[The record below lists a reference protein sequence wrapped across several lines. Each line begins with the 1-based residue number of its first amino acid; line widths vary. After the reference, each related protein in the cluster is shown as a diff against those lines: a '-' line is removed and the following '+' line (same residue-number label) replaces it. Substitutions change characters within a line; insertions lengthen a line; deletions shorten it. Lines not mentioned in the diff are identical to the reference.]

1 MTDAATLLPS
11 NASTLERA
19 VAALDARITDTPTP
33 IRDVWNPRTCP
44 ADLLPWLAF
53 AYAVDEWD
61 NTWSTEVKRE
71 VIAQSLEVKRTKG
84 TPAGVQRALAAL
96 GLPAQVQEWFQQI
109 PEGDPYT
116 FRVLIEAEQI
126 GFSAKQLAQIRRV
139 IERYKNKRSHLA
151 GVDISIR
158 STGGPAMASVA
169 LTGAE
174 TTVGDGTPQYS
185 DGLSALDLLMDAAVN
200 GAPAVSNAV
209 DVISD
214 IVASLPEILQ
224 IQTDL

>member
-19 VAALDARITDTPTP
+19 VAALDVRITDTPTP

-61 NTWSTEVKRE
+61 NTWSTDVKRE

-116 FRVLIEAEQI
+116 FRVLIEAQQI

-158 STGGPAMASVA
+158 STTGPYLASVA
-169 LTGAE
+169 LGGHD
-174 TTVGDGTPQYS
+174 VNVSDGTPRYS
-185 DGLSALDLLMDAAVN
+185 DGVSGLDLLIDAAVN
-200 GAPAVSNAV
+200 GD
-209 DVISD
+209 DVISEAAD
-214 IVASLPEILQ
+214 AVIEIVQRMSSNFIIPV
-224 IQTDL
+224 DL

>member
-11 NASTLERA
+11 NANTLERA
-19 VAALDARITDTPTP
+19 VAALDVRITDTPTP

-61 NTWSTEVKRE
+61 NTWSTDVKRE

-96 GLPAQVQEWFQQI
+96 GLPAEVQEWFQQI
-109 PEGDPYT
+109 PEGEPYT

-126 GFSAKQLAQIRRV
+126 GFTAKQLAQIRRV

-158 STGGPAMASVA
+158 STAGPTMASLA
-169 LTGAE
+169 LAGAE
-174 TTVGDGTPQYS
+174 LTVADGTPQYS
-185 DGLSALDLLMDAAVN
+185 DGQSALDLLIDAAVA
-200 GAPAVSNAV
+200 GEELVAAAV
-209 DVISD
+209 DQLVA
-214 IVASLPEILQ
+214 IVDAMPGSLSIP
-224 IQTDL
+224 TDL

>member
-19 VAALDARITDTPTP
+19 VAALDVRITDTPTP

-61 NTWSTEVKRE
+61 NTWSTDVKRE

-126 GFSAKQLAQIRRV
+126 GFTAKQLAQIRRV

-158 STGGPAMASVA
+158 STGGPKMASIA
-169 LTGAE
+169 LAGTE

-185 DGLSALDLLMDAAVN
+185 DGSSALDLLIDAAVN
-200 GAPAVSNAV
+200 GDAPVAAAV
-209 DVISD
+209 DS
-214 IVASLPEILQ
+214 IVAIINSLPSRLVVPA
-224 IQTDL
+224 DL